1 NLYVD
6 ATTGDTLQSWWQGA
20 PPSGVSVT
28 AENIGQTAL
37 DVFTTMT
44 VGSRFAMTGWQQGS
58 DGQSYALIQV
68 GDVDHVVSPMRAEG
82 DTARKGDYLTMQ
94 YTGWK
99 WSDGSQFD
107 SSWERGAPFGFVLGQ
122 GQVITGWDES
132 LVDAAVGSQLML
144 VIPPSEAYGDQG
156 ELAGETL
163 IFVVDVL
170 DAARPAD

>member
-1 NLYVD
+1 RPS
-6 ATTGDTLQSWWQGA
+6 TTVIDERTV
-20 PPSGVSVT
+20 SG
-28 AENIGQTAL
+28 
-37 DVFTTMT
+37 
-44 VGSRFAMTGWQQGS
+44 
-58 DGQSYALIQV
+58 
-68 GDVDHVVSPMRAEG
+68 G

-99 WSDGSQFD
+99 WSDASQFA

-144 VIPPSEAYGDQG
+144 VIPPSDAYGDQG

-170 DAARPAD
+170 DAARPADWPRAHDRATTT

>member
-1 NLYVD
+1 
-6 ATTGDTLQSWWQGA
+6 
-20 PPSGVSVT
+20 
-28 AENIGQTAL
+28 
-37 DVFTTMT
+37 
-44 VGSRFAMTGWQQGS
+44 
-58 DGQSYALIQV
+58 
-68 GDVDHVVSPMRAEG
+68 
-82 DTARKGDYLTMQ
+82 
-94 YTGWK
+94 K

-170 DAARPAD
+170 DAARPADEHPSHDQPRITSLSISLTARAEKKFSTDGRGYVVNLPD

>member
-1 NLYVD
+1 
-6 ATTGDTLQSWWQGA
+6 
-20 PPSGVSVT
+20 T

-37 DVFTTMT
+37 GPHRGDDV
-44 VGSRFAMTGWQQGS
+44 V
-58 DGQSYALIQV
+58 
-68 GDVDHVVSPMRAEG
+68 HVVSPMRAEGEPGSPSGDYPAGTLADDGAPSLAGEPEGEPPTKTVIEELIVGGG